1 MSIVCSCVLLQAY
14 RKSQTQDKSNS
25 QTKKKLVE
33 SSFEKDYG
41 KEVGYHYSSRSYEKE
56 VTQLQEQKRMS
67 DMQSLQ
73 PSQYLLK
80 TKQLVE

>member
-1 MSIVCSCVLLQAY
+1 MLMCPAANVPQ
-14 RKSQTQDKSNS
+14 KSDTRQVQQSD
-25 QTKKKLVE
+25 QKKLVE

-41 KEVGYHYSSRSYEKE
+41 KEVGYHYSSSSYEKE
-56 VTQLQEQKRMS
+56 VTQLQEQNRMS